1 MVETV
6 RTPSCVPTFTS
17 AGALSLSLSRRTF
30 IAAGV
35 VGAAALVTAGW
46 LKGPHAPPPAIPRR
60 ALDADGEAIMTAVI
74 PVLLAGALPADPAQR
89 ESALARTLVAVD
101 AAIAGLTPA
110 VQGELAELFALLS
123 LPPVRLGLARVAD
136 PWPRASTADVRAFL
150 DRFRDSNF
158 MLLRS
163 AYAALHEITFAAW
176 YGAPE
181 SWPAIGY
188 PGPPP
193 LA

>member
-1 MVETV
+1 MP
-6 RTPSCVPTFTS
+6 RS
-17 AGALSLSLSRRTF
+17 ACRASLCGGPPLSLLLSRRSF

-35 VGAAALVTAGW
+35 VGAAALATAGW
-46 LKGPHAPPPAIPRR
+46 LKGPHAPPPAVPRR
-60 ALDADGEAIMTAVI
+60 ALDADGEAIMGAVV
-74 PVLLAGALPADPAQR
+74 PVLLAGALPTDPAQR
-89 ESALARTLVAVD
+89 QAAMTRTLSAVD

-110 VQGELAELFALLS
+110 VQAELAELFALLS

-136 PWPRASTADVRAFL
+136 PWPRASATDVRAFL
-150 DRFRDSNF
+150 DRFRDSRF
-158 MLLRS
+158 TLLR
-163 AYAALHEITFAAW
+163 AACGALHEITFAAW